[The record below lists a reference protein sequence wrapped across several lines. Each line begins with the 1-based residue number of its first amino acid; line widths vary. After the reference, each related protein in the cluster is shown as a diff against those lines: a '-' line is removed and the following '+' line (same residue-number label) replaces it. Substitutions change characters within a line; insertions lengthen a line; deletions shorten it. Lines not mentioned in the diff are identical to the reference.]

1 MLGLQRNFNSLPP
14 KNFIFPPKIC
24 YKRDEILIH
33 MAHAG
38 SRHFPS
44 NVSLWPPQTT
54 RTESLMWVYGQTF
67 ESLLYDLWNGYSFC
81 IFCECSRTETGHRFH
96 DKSLQLCSDCVNL
109 AFDLGSELEK
119 AQLSGGRTSAQ
130 STGICICDK
139 LLSSSPVTCRVLR
152 KLWFTVIARIAG
164 KESVYS

>member
-1 MLGLQRNFNSLPP
+1 MRYSDTWHMPAQGISLQMCHCGRLKPP
-14 KNFIFPPKIC
+14 
-24 YKRDEILIH
+24 E
-33 MAHAG
+33 
-38 SRHFPS
+38 
-44 NVSLWPPQTT
+44 Q
-54 RTESLMWVYGQTF
+54 ESLMWVYGQTF

-81 IFCECSRTETGHRFH
+81 IFCECSRTETGHRCH

-130 STGICICDK
+130 SMGICICDK